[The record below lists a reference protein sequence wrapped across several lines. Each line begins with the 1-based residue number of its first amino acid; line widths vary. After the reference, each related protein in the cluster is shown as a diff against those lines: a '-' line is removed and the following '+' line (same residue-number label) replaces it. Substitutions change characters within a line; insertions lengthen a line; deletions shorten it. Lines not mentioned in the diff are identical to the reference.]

1 MAEKT
6 TMQQLDR
13 TLGFMDLMSIAVGQ
27 IIGSGVMVM
36 SISALGMTGRSVNI
50 AFVIAAVFTCFG
62 ALPSIFMG
70 STIRV
75 LGGTYTQAALFVGPK
90 FAGFWSMINIFAK
103 MSMAMFGTGLA
114 SYTIQLV
121 PGLAPYHTIL
131 SMVWLTAFFILN
143 YFGTDKMAKAQT
155 FMFYLLVI
163 ALIMFTLF
171 GLPKVHWSGYFGN
184 ELFGAPLFKDGI
196 AGLLEASAYLTF
208 ATGGATVIIMFSAEA
223 INPTKDIPVVIIIST
238 LAVAVLYAFMSTCI
252 GGILPAE
259 EVIAAGNLGVIAK
272 EIMPAPCYYFF
283 MVCGAMFA
291 LGTTLNSSIAS
302 ALKPLM
308 AAVDDGWFPKS
319 LNKLSKY
326 KTTPAWLIIFY
337 VVNAAA
343 ILLGMDTGMIGKLVL
358 LIGNINNLILV
369 AGIFKLPKLFPEAW
383 AKSPF
388 HVSDGLLKVLLGCSM
403 AVTALQAVMNCRNQA
418 TWVLISNVV
427 MVIFSFVY
435 ATYMLNSGK
444 VDVKTSYEMM

>member
-50 AFVIAAVFTCFG
+50 AFVVAAVLTCFG

-75 LGGTYTQAALFVGPK
+75 LGGTYTQAALFVGPW
-90 FAGFWSMINIFAK
+90 FAGFWSVINIFSK
-103 MSMAMFGTGLA
+103 MSMAMFGVGLA
-114 SYTIQLV
+114 NYTIGLV
-121 PGLAPYHTIL
+121 PGLAGVAKPL
-131 SMVWLTAFFILN
+131 ALVWLTAFFILN

-155 FMFYLLVI
+155 FMFYLLVV
-163 ALIMFTLF
+163 ALLMFTAF
-171 GLPKVHWSGYFGN
+171 GIPKVHWSGYFGN
-184 ELFGAPLFKDGI
+184 ELFGAPLFTDGI
-196 AGLLEASAYLTF
+196 AGLLEAASYLTF
-208 ATGGATVIIMFSAEA
+208 ATGGATVVIMFSAEA
-223 INPTKDIPVVIIIST
+223 INPTKDIPKVIIIST
-238 LAVAVLYAFMSTCI
+238 LAVAVLYAFMASCI
-252 GGILPAE
+252 GGILPAP
-259 EVIAAGNLGVIAK
+259 EVMAAGNLGVIAK
-272 EIMPAPCYYFF
+272 QIMPLPCYYFF

-337 VVNAAA
+337 IVNAAA

-358 LIGNINNLILV
+358 VIGNINNIILI
-369 AGIFKLPKLFPEAW
+369 AGIMKLPKMFPEAW
-383 AKSPF
+383 EKSPF
-388 HVSDGLLKVLLGCSM
+388 HVSNGLLTFMLGCAE
-403 AVTALQAVMNCRNQA
+403 AVTIMQAMMNCRNQPS
-418 TWVLISNVV
+418 WVLISNVV
-427 MVIFSFVY
+427 MVIFSAAY
-435 ATYMLNSGK
+435 ATLMLKSGK